1 MGLLNPFCY
10 NILFFYT
17 SLEIILYLR
26 YVSWLIF
33 LDFLLSHLLHWF
45 VFSFPLTWGS
55 CLLHVD
61 HELITSVVKRK
72 SYSLYTIQAKYV
84 YIIYI
89 IIAFNCSMLM
99 NIMEILSF
107 VAITLLEVIYKKALQ
122 KTIKDLAV
130 SFNDMCTLCNVRMSI
145 TAVKIILESLIQLF

>member
-1 MGLLNPFCY
+1 
-10 NILFFYT
+10 
-17 SLEIILYLR
+17 
-26 YVSWLIF
+26 
-33 LDFLLSHLLHWF
+33 
-45 VFSFPLTWGS
+45 
-55 CLLHVD
+55 
-61 HELITSVVKRK
+61 
-72 SYSLYTIQAKYV
+72 
-84 YIIYI
+84 
-89 IIAFNCSMLM
+89 M